1 MPNRFP
7 VRGPFAALA
16 RLISGASDRPARQD
30 RAAALARLKLTSLQA
45 MNA

>member
-7 VRGPFAALA
+7 ARGLLAALVH
-16 RLISGASDRPARQD
+16 LIGGAADQAARQD
-30 RAAALARLKLTSLQA
+30 RAATLARLKLTSLQA